1 MLRDQFVETLKARE
15 LNVTKFPIKTLFFF
29 FGANSRAA
37 PDKNND
43 VGGQEKEMCMMLLQK
58 ILNY

>member
-15 LNVTKFPIKTLFFF
+15 LNVTKFPIKNTS